1 MQKVNMLD
9 LFGVKRMT
17 DLFFLRFPGLKGK
30 VNVEVVK
37 LECAKC
43 NAPYVFEYRYVLDG
57 EPKILRDSNICSNC
71 ANRNFEKQVN
81 QEIQEMRQQSVLN
94 KWYHIKDNDPCGFKN
109 YEITTKAT
117 QEAKDKAINY
127 TKMIISGKLDANLL
141 LMGSTGTG
149 KSHLAKTVCKT
160 AKEKGLKVAYIE
172 AVELF
177 ELIKAT
183 FGHTRHNEML
193 FNEYASFDLVCI
205 DDVGLETKKTG
216 EVSWSVAEWTK
227 IINAREGKATIYT
240 TNFDDLALA
249 DVIGQRAFSRMYMDT
264 VFIDLF
270 TDDYRK
276 KLKR

>member
-1 MQKVNMLD
+1 
-9 LFGVKRMT
+9 
-17 DLFFLRFPGLKGK
+17 
-30 VNVEVVK
+30 
-37 LECAKC
+37 
-43 NAPYVFEYRYVLDG
+43 
-57 EPKILRDSNICSNC
+57 
-71 ANRNFEKQVN
+71 
-81 QEIQEMRQQSVLN
+81 
-94 KWYHIKDNDPCGFKN
+94 
-109 YEITTKAT
+109 
-117 QEAKDKAINY
+117 
-127 TKMIISGKLDANLL
+127 
-141 LMGSTGTG
+141 
-149 KSHLAKTVCKT
+149 
-160 AKEKGLKVAYIE
+160 
-172 AVELF
+172 
-177 ELIKAT
+177 
-183 FGHTRHNEML
+183 ML